1 MSYLG
6 NTPETYNFSAGADR
20 FSGNASAT
28 VFTLSRRVTS
38 ANDVIAVIESVPQD
52 PFSAYTIAAN
62 NTSGTSD
69 ITFTSAPPSG
79 TNNIYVSFRATQLV
93 TFNQV
98 TASQI
103 VPTGVSAGIYGGS
116 SAIPVI
122 QVNAQGQVTSA
133 SNTSLNLNAI
143 TGDLTVTGNVTVST
157 TRYFLP
163 AKGTTAQRPGTAV
176 AGMIRFNTTT
186 AYMEYYDGAQW
197 ASIAA
202 PYSVEYLII
211 AGGGGSGGESS
222 GGGGAGGLVYGTGS
236 MQPGFSYTTTVGA
249 GGTAYAN
256 GTDSSITG
264 SSWSSTTAV
273 GGGKSGGSN
282 SGGASSGGSGGGG
295 GWINSSAGSG
305 TSGQGNNGGAGSAG
319 GARHGG
325 GGGGASASGAACT
338 NNDNNANGAGGSGTN
353 SYSTWASATS
363 TGSGGYYAGG
373 GAGGGEYYNTSN
385 SLQKT
390 VSSTGGAGGGG
401 NGCFGSTP
409 NTGGSNGTTNTGG
422 GGGGQCG
429 NSSTGL
435 NGGSGIVIIRYA
447 AAAQKGTN
455 GTVTSSGGYYYH
467 TFTSSGTYT
476 A

>member
-103 VPTGVSAGIYGGS
+103 VATGVSAGTYGGS

-176 AGMIRFNTTT
+176 SGMQRFNTTT
-186 AYMEYYDGAQW
+186 SYLEYYDGVQW
-197 ASIAA
+197 VSIAA
-202 PYSVEYLII
+202 PYTVEYLVI
-211 AGGGGSGGESS
+211 AGGGGGLGESG
-222 GGGGAGGLVYGTGS
+222 GGGGAGGLVFGTGS
-236 MQPGFSYTTTVGA
+236 AQPLIPYTVTVGS
-249 GGTAYAN
+249 GGGSGSN
-256 GTDSSITG
+256 GTDSVIVAL
-264 SSWSSTTAV
+264 STNAV
-273 GGGKSGGSN
+273 GGGRGGGS
-282 SGGASSGGSGGGG
+282 SGAASSGGSGGGG
-295 GWINSSAGSG
+295 AWSNGTAGSG
-305 TSGQGNNGGAGSAG
+305 TAGQGNAGGAGNTSG
-319 GARHGG
+319 RHGG
-325 GGGGASASGAACT
+325 GGGGASAAGSAQT
-338 NNDNNANGAGGSGTN
+338 NNNDANNGKGGNGTN
-353 SYSTWASATS
+353 AYSTWASATS
-363 TGSGGYYAGG
+363 TGASGYYAGG
-373 GAGGGEYYNTSN
+373 GAGGGEYHDGTTS
-385 SLQKT
+385 KT
-390 VSSTGGAGGGG
+390 VSSTGGLGGGG
-401 NGCFGSTP
+401 AGCYGGVP

-422 GGGGQCG
+422 GAGGQSG
-429 NSSTGL
+429 NSSAGL
-435 NGGSGIVIIRYA
+435 SGGSGIVIIRYT
-447 AAAQKGTN
+447 AAAQRATG

>member
-157 TRYFLP
+157 TQYFLP

-176 AGMIRFNTTT
+176 SGMIRFNTTT
-186 AYMEYYDGAQW
+186 AYMEYYDGSVW
-197 ASIAA
+197 AAIAA
-202 PYSVEYLII
+202 PYTVEYLII
-211 AGGGGSGGESS
+211 AGGGGTGGESS
-222 GGGGAGGLVYGTGS
+222 GGGGAGGLVFGS
-236 MQPGFSYTTTVGA
+236 STMQPGFTYTTTVGA
-249 GGTAYAN
+249 GGTSYAN
-256 GTDSSITG
+256 GQDSSITG
-264 SSWSSTTAV
+264 GSGWTSTTAI
-273 GGGKSGGSN
+273 GGGRGGGSI
-282 SGGASSGGSGGGG
+282 SGASGSGGSGGGG
-295 GWINSSAGSG
+295 GFNAGTAGSG
-305 TSGQGNNGGAGSAG
+305 TAGQGNSGGAGNTSG
-319 GARHGG
+319 RHGG
-325 GGGGASASGAACT
+325 GGGGSSAAGSAQT
-338 NNDNNANGAGGSGTN
+338 NNNDANNGKGGNGTN

-363 TGSGGYYAGG
+363 TGASGYYAGG
-373 GAGGGEYYNTSN
+373 GAGGGEYHDGSTS
-385 SLQKT
+385 KT
-390 VSSTGGAGGGG
+390 VSSTGGLGGGG
-401 NGCFGSTP
+401 NGCFGGIP

-422 GGGGQCG
+422 GAGGQCG
-429 NSSTGL
+429 NTGTGL

-447 AAAQKGTN
+447 SPAQKGTG

-467 TFTSSGTYT
+467 TFTSSSSYFG
-476 A
+476 